1 MLMVKRYQKN
11 NERKFESDK
20 FLKKN
25 FGEKISVIVFMIFE
39 FLYSLGSR
47 LYIFDILSWKY
58 MIGVVY
64 IFFLKDF

>member
-1 MLMVKRYQKN
+1 
-11 NERKFESDK
+11 
-20 FLKKN
+20 
-25 FGEKISVIVFMIFE
+25 MIFE

-47 LYIFDILSWKY
+47 LYIFDILSWKR